1 MQVLCGT
8 SVDEKDPITLY
19 FDKLPHAENVTPEME
34 CIICKSGFVDEE
46 NGERTNK
53 DVQLPCASN
62 CTQSV
67 YHRECMEQW
76 VRMNPQ
82 KNTHCLYCQ
91 STFSISPTPST
102 LPLSSRDSVIL
113 MLVRLTFCFAFVSMI
128 LLMYNAICAD
138 RHKVTHILMYL
149 TCGILEI
156 TSCTNVPSI
165 IGIHRLS
172 ERYLYVRMFIS
183 PIIMTCMSYI
193 IIILKDEPLY
203 VLFDK
208 IVLGLYFIYMLF
220 FYMYYFS
227 FVRFG

>member
-1 MQVLCGT
+1 MQVFCGI
-8 SVDEKDPITLY
+8 SVDEKDPITLF

-91 STFSISPTPST
+91 STFSISPTPSS
-102 LPLSSRDSVIL
+102 LPSSLRDSVNL
-113 MLVRLTFCFAFVSMI
+113 MLVRLTVCSAFVSMI
-128 LLMYNAICAD
+128 LLMYNGICAD
-138 RHKVTHILMYL
+138 RHKVSVILMYL
-149 TCGILEI
+149 TCGVLEI

-165 IGIHRLS
+165 IRIHELS
-172 ERYLYVRMFIS
+172 ERYLYVRLFIS
-183 PIIMTCMSYI
+183 CITISCMSYI
-193 IIILKDEPLY
+193 VFDVKDEPLY
-203 VLFDK
+203 LLFDK
-208 IVLGLYFIYMLF
+208 IVLGLSVMYVLF
-220 FYMYYFS
+220 FVHSRIRLMY
-227 FVRFG
+227 V